1 MNMEKGILALLA
13 PDVSSVERALT
24 RLRLRSPQPDVKE
37 KTVDMSMNSSG
48 VRETV
53 QVLNVVYNTVLST
66 LKNLAKVSNL
76 NAFR

>member
-1 MNMEKGILALLA
+1 MEKGILALLA

>member
-1 MNMEKGILALLA
+1 MEKGILALLA

-24 RLRLRSPQPDVKE
+24 RLRLRSPQARCKK

-53 QVLNVVYNTVLST
+53 QVLNVAYNTVLST